1 MILVLILRLVKKPN
15 HPAEVLTVEEEALLT
30 ALFLGSGNER
40 PGRMNTGRHWRR
52 RPVDL
57 SAKLNGERLTSD

>member
-1 MILVLILRLVKKPN
+1 MILVLILRLVKMPN
-15 HPAEVLTVEEEALLT
+15 SPDEGLTVEEEALLT
-30 ALFLGSGNER
+30 AIFLGSGNDR
-40 PGRMNTGRHWRR
+40 PGRHDAGRHYRR